1 MELWRVELWRVE
13 LWRVVLLVWLW
24 TSAGGQEPETVSCV
38 VMETCVLPCS
48 SDEGDID
55 LIRWLKTDNEV
66 VHVSVDGTDQLQK
79 QAPSFRGRTSL
90 FPEQISRG
98 NASLQLSHVKESD
111 QGSYL
116 CQTFTSNSG
125 AKTWVHLRVKGKNT
139 LRRRTH

>member
-1 MELWRVELWRVE
+1 MELLSVSRD
-13 LWRVVLLVWLW
+13 LLVH
-24 TSAGGQEPETVSCV
+24 AFQY
-38 VMETCVLPCS
+38 
-48 SDEGDID
+48 
-55 LIRWLKTDNEV
+55 
-66 VHVSVDGTDQLQK
+66 GTDHLKK
-79 QAPSFRGRTSL
+79 QAETFRGRTSL

-139 LRRRTH
+139 LRRTH

>member
-1 MELWRVELWRVE
+1 SSESRSV
-13 LWRVVLLVWLW
+13 
-24 TSAGGQEPETVSCV
+24 PCV

-48 SDEGDID
+48 SDGGDID
-55 LIRWLKTDNEV
+55 VIRWLKTEENFM
-66 VHVSVDGTDQLQK
+66 VHAFQYGTDQLKK
-79 QAPSFRGRTSL
+79 QAESFRGRTSL

-98 NASLQLSHVKESD
+98 NASLQLSHVKVSD

-125 AKTWVHLRVKGKNT
+125 AKTWVHLRVKGEHTEENT